1 MRKRKKVI
9 LYTFLT
15 LLSLVMFYPFLHML
29 SASFKTNEELFSGIG
44 LIPKEFSFDGFI
56 NGWAGVGDN
65 TFGVFLMNSFKLVIP
80 TVLFTIIS
88 SVFVA
93 YGFARF
99 HFPYKKI
106 LFTIMIA
113 TLMLPQAVVIVPR
126 YLLFNKLGWLDTYLP
141 FYMPAIFATFP
152 FFTFMLIQFIRGIPK
167 ELDEAATL
175 DGCNS
180 FTILTRIHLPLLKPA
195 MFSVGIFQFIWVWND
210 FFNPLIY
217 INSVDKYPLS
227 LGLRLFMDAE
237 GSIVWSEVMAMSI
250 VTITPCILLFFFA
263 QRYFVEGIASSGL
276 KG

>member
-1 MRKRKKVI
+1 MKKRQKVI
-9 LYTFLT
+9 LYSFLT
-15 LLSLVMFYPFLHML
+15 LFSLVMFYPFLHML
-29 SASFKTNEELFSGIG
+29 SATFKSNEEIFSGIG
-44 LIPKEFSFDGFI
+44 LIPNEFSFSGFI
-56 NGWAGVGDN
+56 NGWAGMGDN

-80 TVLFTIIS
+80 TVIFTIIS
-88 SVFVA
+88 SVVVA

-99 HFPYKKI
+99 NFPLKKL
-106 LFTIMIA
+106 LFTIMLA

-152 FFTFMLIQFIRGIPK
+152 FFTYMLIQFIRGIPK

-217 INSVDKYPLS
+217 INSVDKYPLA

-237 GSIVWSEVMAMSI
+237 GSIVWNEVMAMSI
-250 VTITPCILLFFFA
+250 VTIIPCVLLFFFA
-263 QRYFVEGIASSGL
+263 QRYFVEGISSSGL